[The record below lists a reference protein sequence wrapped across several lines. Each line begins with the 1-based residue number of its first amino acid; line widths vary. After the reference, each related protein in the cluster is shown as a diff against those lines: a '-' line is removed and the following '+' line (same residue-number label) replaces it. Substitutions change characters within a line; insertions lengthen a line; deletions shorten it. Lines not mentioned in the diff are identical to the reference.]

1 MGFCFQF
8 SLWRFG
14 SIFDR
19 HLIISLCCH
28 EGGEDD
34 EKTRDG
40 HGLNRPP
47 TKLTPSGLRRL
58 CENWQMGR
66 LWPIVWA
73 GLGKGLFSYLG
84 QAVSLCT
91 CNFQYSSYPHSHY
104 LGVGGIHSKSGK
116 VCGVCFSVS
125 QHLRKRCVN
134 LDDNIL
140 PQRCVNHQISK
151 NFVSK
156 AHFCW
161 GYTLFKCLNLRFKQW
176 LDIIWGILQFYFWK
190 QWNLDM

>member
-134 LDDNIL
+134 LDDSICISL
-140 PQRCVNHQISK
+140 QIWKKYNREICQGPCCPFLSVRLCCFADDQIRQIRQVWT
-151 NFVSK
+151 FV
-156 AHFCW
+156 
-161 GYTLFKCLNLRFKQW
+161 GQ
-176 LDIIWGILQFYFWK
+176 
-190 QWNLDM
+190 